1 MPAYIVKRLAQMVPL
16 LIGISII
23 SFAVINLP
31 PGDFLTIRMLELET
45 MGDRT
50 ARAEM
55 ELWRTRFGL
64 DRPLWQQYWLWV
76 SNFVRGDF
84 GRSFDF
90 EQDVRKLIGERLLL
104 TVILAGA
111 TMLFTWV
118 VAIPIGIFS
127 ATRQYSVGDHL
138 FSFVAFIGM
147 ATPNFL
153 LALLLLYIGVVHFG
167 LSPGGLF
174 SPEFVGAPWSIA
186 RVVDLLKH
194 LWVPVVVLG
203 TAGTAGLVRIMR
215 GNLLDILG
223 QAFVRTARA
232 KGLREKIVVYK
243 HAVRVAINPLITI
256 AGWQLPVIISG
267 EAIVGVILNLP
278 TNGPLFLRAI
288 MVQDMHLAGTFLVF
302 GSLLLVVGNLL
313 ADVALTLVDPRIRY
327 T

>member
-31 PGDFLTIRMLELET
+31 PGDFLTIRMLELEA

-64 DRPLWQQYWLWV
+64 DRPLWQQYWLWI

-153 LALLLLYIGVVHFG
+153 LALLLMYIGVVHFG

-174 SPEFVGAPWSIA
+174 SPEFVDAPWSIA
-186 RVVDLLKH
+186 RVVDLLKN

-267 EAIVGVILNLP
+267 EAIVSVILNLP

-288 MVQDMHLAGTFLVF
+288 LVQDMYLAGTFLVF

-313 ADVALTLVDPRIRY
+313 ADVALALVDPRIRY
-327 T
+327 A

>member
-288 MVQDMHLAGTFLVF
+288 LVQDMHLAGTFLVF

>member
-1 MPAYIVKRLAQMVPL
+1 MPTYIVKRLAQMVPL

-31 PGDFLTIRMLELET
+31 PGDFLTVRMLELEA

-64 DRPLWQQYWLWV
+64 DRPLWQQYWLWI

-174 SPEFVGAPWSIA
+174 SPEFVDAPWSIA
-186 RVVDLLKH
+186 RVVDLLKN

-267 EAIVGVILNLP
+267 EAIVSVILNLP

-288 MVQDMHLAGTFLVF
+288 LVQDMYLAGTFLVF

-313 ADVALTLVDPRIRY
+313 ADVALALVDPRIRY
-327 T
+327 A

>member
-31 PGDFLTIRMLELET
+31 PGDFLTVRMLELEA

-64 DRPLWQQYWLWV
+64 DRPLWQQYWLWI

-153 LALLLLYIGVVHFG
+153 LALLLLYIGLVHFG

-174 SPEFVGAPWSIA
+174 SPEFVDAPWSIA
-186 RVVDLLKH
+186 RVVDLLKN

-288 MVQDMHLAGTFLVF
+288 LVQDMYLAGTFLVF

-313 ADVALTLVDPRIRY
+313 ADVALALVDPRIRY
-327 T
+327 A